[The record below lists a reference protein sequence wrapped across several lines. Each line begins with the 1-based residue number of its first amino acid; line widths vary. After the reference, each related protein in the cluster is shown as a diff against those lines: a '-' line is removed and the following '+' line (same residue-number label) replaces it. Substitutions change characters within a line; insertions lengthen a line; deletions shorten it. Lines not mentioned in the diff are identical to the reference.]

1 MFLFIM
7 SAVSFPSIL
16 EKVPPQSIEAEQAV
30 LGAMLIEK
38 EAINR
43 VVEIL
48 GEDDFYKEA
57 HRKIFSVIVGLY
69 EKDREV
75 DIITVSEELR
85 NKGAIESVG
94 GPSHIQELINSV
106 PTAANAY
113 QHAKIVKDKAI
124 VRNLINAAT
133 QVVAQSYDNDGDI
146 DGLLD
151 DAESAIFN
159 ATQHK
164 ANKSFSPMRDIVL
177 DSLERVDVLYQA
189 KGNITG
195 IATGFYDLDDY
206 TSGLQKSDLVV
217 VAARPSMGKTALALD
232 MAQHVGLEQRLP
244 VAIFSL
250 EMTKE
255 QVGLRMLCSI
265 GRINQHRLK
274 TGQLEEEDW
283 GKLTSS
289 ARLLSESHVF
299 VDDTANLS
307 VLEIRAKTRRL
318 SAKYKLGLVIV
329 DYLQLIRGRAR
340 IENRQQ
346 EISEISR
353 SLKALARELEVPVI
367 AVSQLSRA
375 VEARTDKRPLLS
387 DLRESG
393 AIEQDADLVLLLM
406 RPGYYNSKSLEL
418 KGIAEVTI
426 AKQRNGPTGT
436 IPLTFIEEY
445 AKFENYVRS

>member
-1 MFLFIM
+1 MM
-7 SAVSFPSIL
+7 SAVSIPSIL
-16 EKVPPQSIEAEQAV
+16 EKMPPQSIEAEQAL

-43 VVEIL
+43 ALEIL
-48 GEDDFYKEA
+48 DEDDFYKEA
-57 HRKIFSVIVGLY
+57 HRKIFSAIVRLY
-69 EKDREV
+69 ERNREV
-75 DIITVSEELR
+75 DTITVSEDLR
-85 NKGAIESVG
+85 GRGDMEVVG
-94 GPSHIQELINSV
+94 GPGYLQELINSV
-106 PTAANAY
+106 LTAANAHHY
-113 QHAKIVKDKAI
+113 AKIVKDKAI

-133 QVVAQSYDNDGDI
+133 QVVAQSYEASGDV
-146 DGLLD
+146 DELLD
-151 DAESAIFN
+151 KAESVIFG

-164 ANKSFSPMRDIVL
+164 ASKSFSPMRDIIV
-177 DSLERVDVLYQA
+177 DSLERVEVLYQT
-189 KGNITG
+189 KGAIAG
-195 IATGFYDLDDY
+195 IPTGFYDLDKI
-206 TSGLQKSDLVV
+206 TSGLQKSDLIV
-217 VAARPSMGKTALALD
+217 VAARPSMGKTALVLD
-232 MAQHVGLEQRLP
+232 IAQHMGIEQRLP

-255 QVGLRMLCSI
+255 QVGLRMLCSQA
-265 GRINQHRLK
+265 RINQHKLK
-274 TGQLEEEDW
+274 TGQLAEEDW
-283 GKLTSS
+283 GKLTSA
-289 ARLLSESHVF
+289 ARRLSESPIF
-299 VDDTANLS
+299 IDDTPNLS

-318 SAKYKLGLVIV
+318 ASKQGSLGLVVI
-329 DYLQLIRGRAR
+329 DYLQLIRGRTK

-367 AVSQLSRA
+367 SVSQLSRA
-375 VEARTDKRPLLS
+375 VEARTDKRPMLS

-445 AKFENYVRS
+445 AKFENCVSP